1 MAAPTA
7 ISRALIRLNASRQIP
22 SRSLLRTSIA
32 LNTAATR
39 FASSKSSTG
48 NGKDGPRVLE
58 KPDKFRPPSHSAK
71 LPKRKRPVYQ
81 YGPRLTE
88 EELLAQKTKK
98 YPSMEP
104 PKGTWSYYLVKSV
117 RFHSFVALFVLL
129 FCMYWM
135 WLNEFLFTT
144 KRRDELPEKG
154 ELLTH
159 PFQAI
164 RQFWRVYRLHLA
176 DETEH
181 ELEKARKKSD
191 DIDKRIE
198 FRDEFGLEHPGSHL
212 DKWTLGEEEYARRD
226 AEGRKLRLEERAK
239 RDARKREL
247 KEAEKQAERVAAGE
261 EQEQQRLPKKKP
273 KMWLGIW

>member
-7 ISRALIRLNASRQIP
+7 ISRALVRLNASRQIP
-22 SRSLLRTSIA
+22 SRSLLRTTIA

-48 NGKDGPRVLE
+48 NEKDGPRVLE
-58 KPDKFRPPSHSAK
+58 KPDKFRPPSHGAK
-71 LPKRKRPVYQ
+71 LPTRKRPSYQ

-88 EELLAQKTKK
+88 EDLQAQKTKK
-98 YPSMEP
+98 YPNMEP

-117 RFHSFVALFVLL
+117 RFHSFIALFVLL
-129 FCMYWM
+129 SCMYWM
-135 WLNEFLFTT
+135 WLKEFLVTT

-164 RQFWRVYRLHLA
+164 RQFWYVYRLHLA
-176 DETEH
+176 DGTEH
-181 ELEKARKKSD
+181 ALEKRRKKSD

-212 DKWTLGEEEYARRD
+212 DKWTLGAEEYAKRD
-226 AEGRKLRLEERAK
+226 AEGRKQRLEERAK
-239 RDARKREL
+239 RDALKREL
-247 KEAEKQAERVAAGE
+247 KEAEKQAERIAAGE
-261 EQEQQRLPKKKP
+261 EQEEVQQPKRKP